1 MLFVLRLVPT
11 LEQQFNELIN
21 GKSQTNRDQKS
32 NLLFLQWHDQSQKFR
47 IKLVKNRQKHYKDID
62 IYYIGYITIT
72 NIGDCQNIHSVNPL
86 HLLVSYASGYIEEK
100 NWNKYLIFDCS
111 INENKGLRKNMQMF
125 GMELKTKSKQ

>member
-21 GKSQTNRDQKS
+21 GKSQANRDQKS

-47 IKLVKNRQKHYKDID
+47 IKLVKNRQKHYKGTD

-111 INENKGLRKNMQMF
+111 INGNKGLRKNMQMF

>member
-47 IKLVKNRQKHYKDID
+47 IKLVKNRQKHYKGID